1 VRPREATTAAS
12 SGGGDA
18 VFRPISAE
26 LPAYQG
32 FSQQPPI
39 VTASRWSPR
48 PTAQGP
54 GWGRVKKIFAWSW
67 RVGRVAGG
75 QLDGS
80 VDSLAA

>member
-1 VRPREATTAAS
+1 VRPREATTTTS

-39 VTASRWSPR
+39 VTASRWPPR

-54 GWGRVKKIFAWSW
+54 GWGRVKKILPGHGVSGVSQGASRRVSW
-67 RVGRVAGG
+67 HWPP
-75 QLDGS
+75 
-80 VDSLAA
+80 